1 MSSENHRDD
10 LFDSLSNARRR
21 RVLACLDAN
30 RTPISACELARLVAA
45 CETDA
50 PEDGLPTQR
59 VQRIYLALYHFHLPK
74 LADGGVL
81 DWDGDDLEVTT
92 GPRFEVAIDLLD
104 RVE

>member
-1 MSSENHRDD
+1 MPPDNHRDD
-10 LFDSLSNARRR
+10 LFDCLSNARRR

-50 PEDGLPTQR
+50 PEDGLPTER
-59 VQRIYLALYHFHLPK
+59 IQRIYLSLYHFHLPK
-74 LADGGVL
+74 LAAGGVL
-81 DWDGDDLEVTT
+81 DWDEDDLEIAA
-92 GPRFEVAIDLLD
+92 GPLFEIAIDLLE